1 MPLDQQ
7 YGQGAAGGAATPP
20 PPGTP
25 GTPGRGSDWRGS
37 GRSNIVFGL
46 ILTLVGVLFLL
57 HNLGIYYVYDIWRYW
72 PLLLIAV
79 GLSKVAFGRAGERT
93 FGLVAIFIGGVFFV
107 DNVFNWHVD
116 LGELWPV
123 ILVIVGMSVVMRS
136 IRGPRLPGDAAD
148 LSSVVREQA
157 IVGGISRRN
166 TSQSF
171 QGGELTAF
179 MGGCE
184 VDLREARMAGPQ
196 AVIDCFTMWGGITIT
211 IPPDWVI
218 DPQVSVF
225 AAGFEDK
232 TKVPVQPTGR
242 LVLRGTA
249 FMGGIEVKN

>member
-1 MPLDQQ
+1 MPLDQE
-7 YGQGAAGGAATPP
+7 YGQGAAGGATTPSP
-20 PPGTP
+20 AGKPK
-25 GTPGRGSDWRGS
+25 RGSGWRGS

-57 HNLGIYYVYDIWRYW
+57 HNLGIYYIYEIWRYW
-72 PLLLIAV
+72 PLLLIVA
-79 GLSKVAFGRAGERT
+79 GLTKVAFGRGGERT
-93 FGLVAIFIGGVFFV
+93 FGAVAVFIGLVFLA
-107 DNVFNWHVD
+107 DNVFGLHVH
-116 LGELWPV
+116 LGQLWPV
-123 ILVIVGMSVVMRS
+123 ILVIVGISIIMRA
-136 IRGPRLPGDAAD
+136 IRGPRAPGAAAD
-148 LSSVVREQA
+148 MSSVVREQA
-157 IVGGISRRN
+157 IVGGIARRN

-179 MGGCE
+179 MGGCD
-184 VDLREARMAGPQ
+184 VDLRESRMAGPQ

-211 IPPDWVI
+211 IPPDWTV

-232 TKVPVQPTGR
+232 TKAPVQPTGR